1 MKKLIIVALLFG
13 FGFGQKGTAQTNMNF
28 LGKLTYNLELS
39 DIWGYV
45 DSLGNEYAL
54 VGVNDGVSIVDVTD
68 PANPNEV
75 FFFAGAS
82 STWRD
87 IKTWNKH
94 AYITNESNGGL
105 FIIDLSNLPNTT
117 PPATASY
124 SGSNFQFNS
133 AHNIYIDENGVA
145 YIFGAS
151 YGVGGAILLDLTI
164 DPLNPLEL
172 GVFDNNYLHDG
183 MARGDTLWGG
193 AVNDGFLMIIDV
205 SNKANPQTLGTK
217 NTPSNFT
224 HNCWI
229 SDDGNT
235 LFTTD
240 EKSNAYVASYD
251 VSNVTNITEID
262 RIRSNDGSGVI
273 PHNTHFM
280 NDYLITSY
288 YRDGVTIHDVSRP
301 NNMVEVGNYDTY
313 TQGSGNGFNGAWGV
327 YPWLP
332 SGNIIVSDIENGL
345 YVLGATYIRA
355 CYLKGLVSDLGTG
368 SPIAS
373 ASVEM
378 LTSTALTNTDI
389 SGNYEFG
396 ISLAGSYQVVFSAPG
411 YTNDTLP
418 VTLTNG
424 ILSTLNAQL
433 VSQTPFSIPGNVS
446 ETTSGSPISG
456 ANVRLENDNGSY
468 DFITDGSG
476 NFSITSI
483 FEGNYTIVVGK
494 WGYETKCYSQFIDSA
509 TSTISVSLD
518 SGFYDDFSFD
528 YGWTE
533 FGTANAGKW
542 ERGIPFG
549 TSYNGFDANPGEDV
563 NSDCLGM
570 AFVTGNSSLGGVG
583 DDDVDGGNT
592 ILSSPIFD
600 LGNYNDPY
608 LSYYRWFFND
618 GGFSSPNDTF
628 YVQIDNG
635 NLTVTVETVS
645 SIDPGNSN
653 WVFNGIRIADFIT
666 PTANMQLLVITSDI
680 QGGHLV
686 EAGFDKFW
694 ITDNGLPPNA
704 SFLSDLNNI
713 CVPDSFGNNGIV
725 QFTDN
730 SIGGTAISWAFEGGN
745 PAVSSS
751 INPAVTYS
759 IPGIYDVTMAVS
771 NSSGTVTAVWDNYV
785 TVYNTPISAF
795 SLNSDTICVMGAAQF
810 SNTSNIETN
819 YYWDFGDGDTS
830 IAQNPIHS
838 YDSSGVF
845 IVSLTTSNPACST
858 TTSMN
863 IYVEVCSGIDQYKD
877 EAVFNVFPNP
887 FNNTV
892 NFSYSLKEIH
902 ENAGLFVYDLTGR
915 ELLFIPIKKKEDNFW
930 FGKNLP
936 AGVYVIKLING
947 NTVPKAIRIIK
958 L

>member
-164 DPLNPLEL
+164 DPLNPVEL

-785 TVYNTPISAF
+785 KVYNTPISAF